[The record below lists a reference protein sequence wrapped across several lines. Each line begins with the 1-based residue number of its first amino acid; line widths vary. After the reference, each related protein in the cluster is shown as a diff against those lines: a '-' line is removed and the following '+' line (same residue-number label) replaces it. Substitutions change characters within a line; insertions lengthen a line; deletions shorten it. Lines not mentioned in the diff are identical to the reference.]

1 MLLGPIAGA
10 DVDEWER
17 MIAVNQKG
25 LLYMTNAALPHLLTA
40 AEDGRDV
47 EELLAEPGI
56 DVDHVTVCRWVQ
68 RFTPLLASNLTT
80 VPASPARPLILQ
92 RDSAAEHASS
102 ERDRCP
108 ARNNA
113 ATTSSLT
120 LDIADVYVDIYVT
133 T

>member
-1 MLLGPIAGA
+1 VDCDA
-10 DVDEWER
+10 DHR
-17 MIAVNQKG
+17 
-25 LLYMTNAALPHLLTA
+25 TRNAALSTGNPALLNQTY
-40 AEDGRDV
+40 EGH
-47 EELLAEPGI
+47 EP
-56 DVDHVTVCRWVQ
+56 VFDHVTVYRWVR
-68 RFTPLLASNLTT
+68 RFTPLPASELTT
-80 VPASPARPLILQ
+80 VPASPARLLILQ

-102 ERDRCP
+102 ERSVS